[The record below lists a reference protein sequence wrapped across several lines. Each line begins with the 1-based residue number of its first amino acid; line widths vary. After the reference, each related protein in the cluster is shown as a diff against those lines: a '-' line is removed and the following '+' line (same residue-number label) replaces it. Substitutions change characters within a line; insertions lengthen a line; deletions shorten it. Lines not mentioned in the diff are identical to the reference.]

1 MLRPSTPHS
10 CSTTS
15 RVTSSADKESI
26 RRHIV
31 ELAVKRDTNL
41 TNNAERKLTN
51 GISRSRSNKSTA
63 SSLTVD
69 NLHAHNNGHLTDSDQ
84 QTTSSVTKKGD
95 FPEFKDS
102 FNSRST
108 NGRRMFQM
116 DDGGRESLR
125 GANRRSKTT
134 FNFLGGAK
142 PEKAKIVRFR
152 MDEHTIG
159 SHKVPLVNIR
169 AVSPRPPA
177 VLNGI
182 RNTTSEKEN
191 SFDIGLRGNAIAV
204 RKEGLKGLI
213 DYKDLCSENE
223 RRQNSLQASLKIFKR
238 RIKHNQEKFI
248 QPNESTSEDYVIHPA
263 RSPFCEVTTE
273 STSLPGPLPV
283 EERPE
288 TAEKPTV
295 RPMSST
301 DHVRMLKSALQT
313 RHLGGNGVMVTKPA
327 DTSIYDSADSYK
339 NIKCSYRLP
348 ENPNWSKEVS
358 FKDIKDDSIPN
369 VKTYVLQEGRGSPH
383 VKYKKTN
390 VQSSVTLNVHNLSVH
405 NSLSQVHGHRM
416 KVGEGEVTFDPRFL
430 DWLEES
436 HTNCK
441 TFSKTAPFA
450 DELTVTEPCV
460 APSVTPSV
468 KRRAAP
474 TKT

>member
-10 CSTTS
+10 CSNTS
-15 RVTSSADKESI
+15 RLTSSADKESL

-41 TNNAERKLTN
+41 IDNAERKPIN

-69 NLHAHNNGHLTDSDQ
+69 NLHEHNNGHLTDSDQ
-84 QTTSSVTKKGD
+84 QTTSSVTKRGD
-95 FPEFKDS
+95 FSDFKDS
-102 FNSRST
+102 FNSRSTGT

-116 DDGGRESLR
+116 DDGGRESFR
-125 GANRRSKTT
+125 DVNRRSKTT

-142 PEKAKIVRFR
+142 PENAKIVRFR

-159 SHKVPLVNIR
+159 SHKIPLVNIR
-169 AVSPRPPA
+169 AVSPGPQA
-177 VLNGI
+177 VLNGV
-182 RNTTSEKEN
+182 RNTSIEKEN
-191 SFDIGLRGNAIAV
+191 TCEIGLRGNAIAV
-204 RKEGLKGLI
+204 RKEGLKGLL

-238 RIKHNQEKFI
+238 RIRLNQEKFI

-263 RSPFCEVTTE
+263 RSPFCEVTA
-273 STSLPGPLPV
+273 STLLV

-301 DHVRMLKSALQT
+301 DHVRMLKSALQS
-313 RHLGGNGVMVTKPA
+313 RHFGGNGVVVTKPA
-327 DTSIYDSADSYK
+327 DTTIYDNGESYK

-369 VKTYVLQEGRGSPH
+369 VKTYVLQEDRASPH
-383 VKYKKTN
+383 VKYKKNN
-390 VQSSVTLNVHNLSVH
+390 VQSSVTLNVHNLGVH
-405 NSLSQVHGHRM
+405 NSITQVHGHRM

-430 DWLEES
+430 DWLEDS

-441 TFSKTAPFA
+441 TFSKTAPFT
-450 DELTVTEPCV
+450 DELTEPCV
-460 APSVTPSV
+460 TPSLTPSV